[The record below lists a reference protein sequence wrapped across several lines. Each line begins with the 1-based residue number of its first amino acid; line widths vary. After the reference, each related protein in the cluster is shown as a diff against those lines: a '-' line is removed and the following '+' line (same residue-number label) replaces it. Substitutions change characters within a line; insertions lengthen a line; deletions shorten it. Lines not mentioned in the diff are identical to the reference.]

1 MWLFVC
7 IESDAIAL
15 EELEQSERSE
25 GGVSRFGIGAR
36 VHLCRHSRPIVSL
49 NVSARSAPTV
59 DEKLLELA
67 KFGLPRKFELRV
79 CRVEGRA
86 GRESNANASA
96 SGPQPANTWIR
107 DPQPLSQS
115 TLDHSCSTCT
125 SLSDYYTT
133 DCTVHL
139 YSYMYVQ

>member
-7 IESDAIAL
+7 IASDAIAL
-15 EELEQSERSE
+15 EELEQSE

-36 VHLCRHSRPIVSL
+36 VNLCGRSRPIVPL
-49 NVSARSAPTV
+49 NVSARSASTV

-67 KFGLPRKFELRV
+67 RFGLPRAFELRV
-79 CRVEGRA
+79 CRVDGRA
-86 GRESNANASA
+86 GSGRNANANA

-107 DPQPLSQS
+107 DLQPLSQS
-115 TLDHSCSTCT
+115 TRDHSCSACT
-125 SLSDYYTT
+125 PLSDYYTT

-139 YSYMYVQ
+139 YMYVQ